1 MQTVSSQVAP
11 GQPVP
16 LLVNYH
22 RLGTQQNII
31 YVYKLQF
38 DQHVNST
45 KLRETKK
52 AVRSIKDFLF
62 QDYGVFNSY
71 GTTLVAQRQIQ

>member
-1 MQTVSSQVAP
+1 MQNVTSKVAP

-22 RLGTQQNII
+22 KLGTKQNVI
-31 YVYKLQF
+31 YVYKLTF
-38 DQHVNST
+38 DQHVNPT
-45 KLRETKK
+45 KLRETKR
-52 AVRSIKDFLF
+52 AVKSVKDFLF